1 MIPSIAL
8 DEYYSREIE
17 RRQSGS
23 LYAMRLSKFASVV
36 QRARDLETYD
46 KWAEAA
52 VVWGE
57 AGREAMSEAHR
68 LFALVRA
75 SHARL
80 LAMGQAGP
88 PRQEA
93 QKTNPEKAR

>member
-1 MIPSIAL
+1 MRYCWVIPSLAL

-36 QRARDLETYD
+36 QRARDLETSD

-57 AGREAMSEAHR
+57 AGREATSEAHR

-80 LAMGQAGP
+80 LAMGQ
-88 PRQEA
+88 EA